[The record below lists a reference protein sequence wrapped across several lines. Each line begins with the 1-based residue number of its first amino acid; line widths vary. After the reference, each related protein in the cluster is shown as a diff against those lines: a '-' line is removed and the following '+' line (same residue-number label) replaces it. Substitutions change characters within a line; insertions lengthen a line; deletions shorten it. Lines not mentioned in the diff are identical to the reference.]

1 MRIKKHENLTKAN
14 IAKVID
20 LLEAEK
26 PITKKEACG
35 ILNIT
40 YNTTR
45 LGNII
50 TEYKRDLEIAV
61 KIKAK
66 LKGTP
71 ASESDIKFVVQ
82 GYLSG
87 DNVSNIA
94 TRIYRSP
101 AFVKSIIERI
111 GVPMKLP
118 ESDYAGKRSA
128 MLPEQCVAD
137 SFEVGEIVWA
147 IRKNYPAKIV
157 REITPQHQVEN
168 AGYACEGD
176 ITKAVNYEEKYGAKM
191 YLIYTIE
198 CTDFSNTFFP
208 HLTYGGRYCCQLA

>member
-66 LKGTP
+66 LK
-71 ASESDIKFVVQ
+71 A
-82 GYLSG
+82 
-87 DNVSNIA
+87 VS
-94 TRIYRSP
+94 
-101 AFVKSIIERI
+101 
-111 GVPMKLP
+111 
-118 ESDYAGKRSA
+118 
-128 MLPEQCVAD
+128 
-137 SFEVGEIVWA
+137 
-147 IRKNYPAKIV
+147 
-157 REITPQHQVEN
+157 
-168 AGYACEGD
+168 
-176 ITKAVNYEEKYGAKM
+176 
-191 YLIYTIE
+191 YT
-198 CTDFSNTFFP
+198 
-208 HLTYGGRYCCQLA
+208 HLTLPTSDLV